1 MTAIR
6 QEAMQMLERIPE
18 DKLSYVVQIMQAISG
33 LLEKTEKKAAIN
45 LDQFVMPAT
54 ERGQDA
60 DRDIRELRDNDRF

>member
-33 LLEKTEKKAAIN
+33 LL
-45 LDQFVMPAT
+45 
-54 ERGQDA
+54 
-60 DRDIRELRDNDRF
+60 